1 MLSLILDTVLSGF
14 ISHFPVIQCET
25 YVSITVG
32 GVCCLYDV
40 ECTSKSRTRTCM
52 PAAGSFNIG
61 VMSLW
66 CFIMSNTIKSKATT
80 PVTNHRNTFGPNYP
94 SNKPTDHMTK
104 KPTKQLITEKR
115 AQAPVQKIFFI
126 MRKNTE
132 SRQLLLAKKTT

>member
-1 MLSLILDTVLSGF
+1 MHIKIAYVDMYACCRFIYYYNTV
-14 ISHFPVIQCET
+14 
-25 YVSITVG
+25 
-32 GVCCLYDV
+32 
-40 ECTSKSRTRTCM
+40 
-52 PAAGSFNIG
+52 IG

-80 PVTNHRNTFGPNYP
+80 PVTNHCNTFGPNYP
-94 SNKPTDHMTK
+94 SNKPTYHMTK

-132 SRQLLLAKKTT
+132 SRQLLLDNKKHRLKHRTKQTLIYLTKY